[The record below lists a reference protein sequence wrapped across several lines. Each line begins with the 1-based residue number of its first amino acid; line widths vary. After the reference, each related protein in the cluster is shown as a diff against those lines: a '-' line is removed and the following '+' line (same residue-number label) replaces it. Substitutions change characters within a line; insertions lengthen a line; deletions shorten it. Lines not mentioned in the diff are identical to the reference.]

1 MCFWKTFITGKKVVK
16 KRFVFCD
23 LVLRYKIRRGCR
35 VTSVLPVYILDY
47 RWYDKWYPSLY
58 KYFKIQIWRHLLSL
72 KANTYAHFP
81 PVPLPTHTP
90 ACINQHYTSN
100 QTLMENTFET
110 IQLVDTRKNGGGQYL
125 QVKGD
130 VPMVR
135 LHLCL
140 HVVSPSEIFISI
152 DIFF

>member
-1 MCFWKTFITGKKVVK
+1 
-16 KRFVFCD
+16 
-23 LVLRYKIRRGCR
+23 
-35 VTSVLPVYILDY
+35 
-47 RWYDKWYPSLY
+47 
-58 KYFKIQIWRHLLSL
+58 
-72 KANTYAHFP
+72 
-81 PVPLPTHTP
+81 
-90 ACINQHYTSN
+90 
-100 QTLMENTFET
+100 MENTFET

-125 QVKGD
+125 QVKGG